1 MKQPKP
7 KTASKSAPKAAPKA
21 ASKSAFRAY
30 MDNAKYPE
38 PKGIKTRMGLT
49 KTVTAKLKKKK

>member
-7 KTASKSAPKAAPKA
+7 KTASKSAPKA

>member
-7 KTASKSAPKAAPKA
+7 KTASKSAPKAAT
-21 ASKSAFRAY
+21 KSAFRAY

>member
-7 KTASKSAPKAAPKA
+7 KTVSKSAPKAAP
-21 ASKSAFRAY
+21 KSAFRAY

-49 KTVTAKLKKKK
+49 KTVTAKLKKK